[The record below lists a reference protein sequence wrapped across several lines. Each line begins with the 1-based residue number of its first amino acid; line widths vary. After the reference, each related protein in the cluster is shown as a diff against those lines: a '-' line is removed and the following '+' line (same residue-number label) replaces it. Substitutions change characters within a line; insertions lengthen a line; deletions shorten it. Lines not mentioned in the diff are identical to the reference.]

1 MHRHLPEILMAEDS
15 ENDAE
20 LTMGALA
27 ECNLVNRVVLV
38 NNGAEALD
46 YLHRRGQFAD
56 RTGSNPILLLLD
68 LKMPKVSGLEVLR
81 QMRNAPELADIP
93 VVMLSSSREELDL
106 QEARRL
112 GATAYV
118 VKPVRFLDFVDAV
131 KTIGKFW
138 GVLNILR
145 PGGVDD
151 LGSSRDL
158 GSSGDL
164 KNIGGLKNIDELE
177 GVDDFQATAQP
188 T

>member
-1 MHRHLPEILMAEDS
+1 MHRYLPEILMVEDS

-27 ECNLVNRVVLV
+27 EYNLVNRVVLV
-38 NNGAEALD
+38 HNGAEALD
-46 YLHRRGQFAD
+46 YLHRRGPFAG
-56 RTGSNPILLLLD
+56 RVGVNPILLLLD

-81 QMRNAPELADIP
+81 QMKEAPKLADIP

-106 QEARRL
+106 KEARRL

-138 GVLNILR
+138 GVLNVLR
-145 PGGVDD
+145 PVTIEGPRDMEG
-151 LGSSRDL
+151 LGEFQFKAPESS
-158 GSSGDL
+158 
-164 KNIGGLKNIDELE
+164 
-177 GVDDFQATAQP
+177 
-188 T
+188 